1 MNSKLLIII
10 QGPTSIGKTSLS
22 IQLAQHYSTEI
33 ISSDSRQFYKELE
46 IGSAPPSETQL
57 ETVKHHF
64 IHHLSITED
73 YNVGRFEKDA
83 IKKIEELFL
92 IHNKLIMVGGSGL
105 YINAITQG
113 FDEMPRIPN
122 QIRKRIVSEY
132 KARGISFLQNELQEK
147 DPEYFKEVDK
157 NNPQR
162 LIRALEVTNFTGQTF
177 SSFRINKNKKRSFD
191 IVKIGLKIDRGIL
204 YNKIN
209 RRVENMMKKGLL
221 KEASSLMQ
229 YRNQNALQTV
239 GYKELF
245 KYLDG
250 NTTLD
255 QAVEEIKKNTRRFA
269 KRQITWFNKN
279 NLANEFLSNDM
290 KGIIRFIG

>member
-1 MNSKLLIII
+1 MGELIEKIFAPNTISQPENPIVKNGFLDNI
-10 QGPTSIGKTSLS
+10 QEGHIGK
-22 IQLAQHYSTEI
+22 
-33 ISSDSRQFYKELE
+33 
-46 IGSAPPSETQL
+46 G
-57 ETVKHHF
+57 HF
-64 IHHLSITED
+64 G
-73 YNVGRFEKDA
+73 V
-83 IKKIEELFL
+83 
-92 IHNKLIMVGGSGL
+92 
-105 YINAITQG
+105 
-113 FDEMPRIPN
+113 
-122 QIRKRIVSEY
+122 
-132 KARGISFLQNELQEK
+132 
-147 DPEYFKEVDK
+147 
-157 NNPQR
+157 
-162 LIRALEVTNFTGQTF
+162 
-177 SSFRINKNKKRSFD
+177 
-191 IVKIGLKIDRGIL
+191 VKIGLKIDRGIL

-269 KRQITWFNKN
+269 KRQITWFNKD

-290 KGIIRFIG
+290 KGIIRFIV